1 MNSTNGFRRTKGDFL
16 RAAAGAAVLIAAAI
30 STAALWAIALSDS
43 GAPSASSPQ
52 PTTAGT
58 SVSLASLALTVGG
71 VLVAVMAVV
80 LTVGYG
86 RRRIARR
93 RIARRR
99 AGRRRGGMHA
109 QTPGPRPDGATNTV
123 TDPVP
128 LNRLSDTGG
137 YWSTGNPGLGPPD
150 LPAPAARPPKPEDEY
165 PSWPGPP
172 GPYALHPDHPSW
184 PGRRDPRWAATE
196 AILREDDYPSWPERQ
211 SPPWPDAAP
220 PILENSDRNSPGDRS
235 DAPQEPSS
243 APSRSAWDA
252 SGTPG
257 VGPAGTGAA

>member
-86 RRRIARR
+86 RRRIARG

-123 TDPVP
+123 TAPVP

-150 LPAPAARPPKPEDEY
+150 LPAPAARPSKPEDEY

-257 VGPAGTGAA
+257 VGPAGMGAA

>member
-16 RAAAGAAVLIAAAI
+16 RAAAGAAVLMAAAI

-52 PTTAGT
+52 PATAGT

-109 QTPGPRPDGATNTV
+109 KAPGPRPDGATNTV

-128 LNRLSDTGG
+128 LNRLADTGG

-150 LPAPAARPPKPEDEY
+150 LPAPAAGPSKPEDEY

-196 AILREDDYPSWPERQ
+196 AILRDDYPSWPERQ

-220 PILENSDRNSPGDRS
+220 PIMENSDRNSPGDRS

-257 VGPAGTGAA
+257 VGPAGMGAA

>member
-16 RAAAGAAVLIAAAI
+16 RAAAGAAVLIAAAM

-43 GAPSASSPQ
+43 GAPSASSSQ
-52 PTTAGT
+52 PATAGT

-71 VLVAVMAVV
+71 VLVAMMAVV

-93 RIARRR
+93 R

-109 QTPGPRPDGATNTV
+109 KAPGPRPDGATNTV

-128 LNRLSDTGG
+128 LNRLADTGG
-137 YWSTGNPGLGPPD
+137 YWSTGDPGPGPPD
-150 LPAPAARPPKPEDEY
+150 LPAPAAGPSEPEDEY

-184 PGRRDPRWAATE
+184 PGRPDPRWA
-196 AILREDDYPSWPERQ
+196 
-211 SPPWPDAAP
+211 DAAP
-220 PILENSDRNSPGDRS
+220 PFPENSDRNSPGDRS
-235 DAPQEPSS
+235 GAPQEPSS
-243 APSRSAWDA
+243 VPSRSAWDA
-252 SGTPG
+252 SATPG